1 MALVLLPLQD
11 WAQSYTAVAV
21 SSGGSIT
28 GSVMYAGGAPE
39 RSAVIVNKDE
49 EVCCQT
55 SKLSAE
61 LIVDPTS
68 HALQCVVRDKD
79 FKEPPATESANRAS

>member
-1 MALVLLPLQD
+1 
-11 WAQSYTAVAV
+11 
-21 SSGGSIT
+21 
-28 GSVMYAGGAPE
+28 MYAGGAPE

-49 EVCCQT
+49 KVCGQT

-79 FKEPPATESANRAS
+79 FTEPPAPKRAKCAS